1 MKVSNFIDIK
11 LFLISL
17 SLTIAFLYIKS
28 DNNIVLR
35 KKYINNINKLN
46 INE

>member
-35 KKYINNINKLN
+35 KKYINNINTLN
-46 INE
+46 IDE

>member
-17 SLTIAFLYIKS
+17 SLTIAFLYIKT

-35 KKYINNINKLN
+35 KKYINNINTLN
-46 INE
+46 IDE

>member
-17 SLTIAFLYIKS
+17 SLTIAFLYVKS
-28 DNNIVLR
+28 DNNIILR
-35 KKYINNINKLN
+35 KKYINNINTLN

>member
-17 SLTIAFLYIKS
+17 SLTIAFLYVKS

-35 KKYINNINKLN
+35 KKYINNINTLN
-46 INE
+46 IDE

>member
-11 LFLISL
+11 LFLIIL
-17 SLTIAFLYIKS
+17 SLTIAFLYVKS
-28 DNNIVLR
+28 DNNIILR
-35 KKYINNINKLN
+35 KKYINNINTLN

>member
-17 SLTIAFLYIKS
+17 SLTIAFLYIKT

-35 KKYINNINKLN
+35 KKYINNINTLN
-46 INE
+46 LDE